1 MMREYLR
8 TSTWTPYF
16 ALLPTRFDALMHWSP
31 VELDELKG
39 SNVLS
44 KVGRDEADEEFED
57 TVKAFVKE
65 HEDVFGGADE
75 YTAELF
81 HRMGSLVLS
90 RSFHVDSKDEDEDED
105 KDSDD
110 EDEDDEEE
118 REDVADVAMVPF
130 ADILNAKSGSDN
142 VRLPLPSSP
151 NSSLLVDER

>member
-1 MMREYLR
+1 MREYLR

-16 ALLPTRFDALMHWSP
+16 ALLPTHFDALMHWSP
-31 VELDELKG
+31 EELAELEG

-44 KVGRDEADEEFED
+44 KVGRDEADEEYEE
-57 TVKAFVKE
+57 TVKPFVKA
-65 HEDVFGGADE
+65 HEDVFGDAAE

-90 RSFHVDSKDEDEDED
+90 RSFHVDSKGDEDDEE
-105 KDSDD
+105 DSDD
-110 EDEDDEEE
+110 EDEDDEEEE

-142 VRLPLPSSP
+142 VRLRCRSAVSP
-151 NSSLLVDER
+151 RSLRR